1 MDKPRIFVVDDE
13 QNVCLTI
20 KEALETEGFQVD
32 CYQNPIEGLQEVPQ
46 KNPDLIIT
54 DLIMPGIDGLKLI
67 QRVKSFNP
75 EINILVMTAHA
86 SLESAIGAIRAGA
99 NDYLIKPF
107 KIEELLKAVQKTLSQ
122 KRLLVEKN
130 VGDKSFQERYQ
141 IKNLIGIT
149 SEMKAIFKLIEKV
162 AKTDSTVLVVGESGT
177 GKEMAARAIHYHS
190 KRKNAPFVSINC
202 AALPETLL
210 ESELFGY
217 EKGAFTGAV
226 ASKLGLFELAA
237 EGTFFLDEVGDMS
250 LSLQAKLLR
259 VLQERTLKR
268 VGGIKDI
275 HIDFRLIA
283 ATSKNLIHEIK
294 GGKFREDL
302 FYRLNVIPIVM
313 PPLRNRIEDIPSLA
327 NHFLAHYAD
336 KHGLKTKFQLS
347 GAALAV
353 FKNHSWP
360 GNIRELEN
368 VIERL
373 TALTD
378 KTTIEPTMVSQAIE
392 QGSFSSSSNKPINT
406 DNNLREALSSYELEI
421 IKQAIKD
428 AHGNQNQAAKKL
440 NLTRQSLHYKV
451 KKYGLENLS

>member
-1 MDKPRIFVVDDE
+1 MDKQKIFVIDDE

-20 KEALETEGFQVD
+20 REALEGEGFQVH
-32 CYQNPIEGLQEVPQ
+32 CYQNPVEGLQDVSQ

-54 DLIMPGIDGLKLI
+54 DLLMPGLDGLKLI

-75 EINILVMTAHA
+75 EINILVITAHA

-107 KIEELLKAVQKTLSQ
+107 KIEELLKAIQKTLSQ
-122 KRLLVEKN
+122 KRLLIEKK
-130 VGDKSFQERYQ
+130 VGVKSFQDRYQ
-141 IKNLIGIT
+141 LKNLIGKT
-149 SEMKAIFKLIEKV
+149 QEMKEIFKLIEKV
-162 AKTDSTVLVVGESGT
+162 AKTESTVLVAGESGT

-190 KRKNAPFVSINC
+190 KRKSGPFVSINC

-237 EGTFFLDEVGDMS
+237 NGTFFLDEVGDMS

-259 VLQERTLKR
+259 ILQERILKR
-268 VGGIKDI
+268 LGGVKDI
-275 HIDFRLIA
+275 HVDFRLIA
-283 ATSKNLIHEIK
+283 ATSKNLINEIRT
-294 GGKFREDL
+294 GKFREDL

-313 PPLRNRIEDIPSLA
+313 PPLRNRVEDISLFV
-327 NHFLAHYAD
+327 NHFLENYSE
-336 KHGLKTKFQLS
+336 KHESKSKFQLS
-347 GAALAV
+347 QAALDV
-353 FKNHSWP
+353 FKSHSWP

-392 QGSFSSSSNKPINT
+392 QGNFSSSSNKPININ
-406 DNNLREALSSYELEI
+406 NNLRGALGSYESEL